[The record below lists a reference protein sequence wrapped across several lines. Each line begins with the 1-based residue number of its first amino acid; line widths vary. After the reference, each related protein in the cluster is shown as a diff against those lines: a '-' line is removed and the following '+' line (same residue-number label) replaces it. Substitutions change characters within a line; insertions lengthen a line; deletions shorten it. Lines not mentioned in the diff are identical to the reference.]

1 MIRIKKLIKFHKMI
15 KFNKKK
21 RFYKITKQII
31 KLKIKNK
38 KQFKII

>member
-1 MIRIKKLIKFHKMI
+1 MIKINKLIKFHKMI

-21 RFYKITKQII
+21 KFYKITNQMI
-31 KLKIKNK
+31 KLKFKNK